1 MAIRTASNAGVP
13 GAPCEIEEIGAEAEA
28 AQRQNQRP
36 VGIEADARVER
47 QVLLKTEFA
56 DRYPN
61 LPAGKWVVAFAA
73 RHLVRY
79 MLSQS
84 RGGWRLVKR
93 LLSQDHF
100 SFRGGDPPGTYEG
113 VERREAPIRV
123 RRPSG
128 GQTLTSE

>member
-1 MAIRTASNAGVP
+1 MAIRTASNAGVRGTP
-13 GAPCEIEEIGAEAEA
+13 GVIEEIAVEAEA
-28 AQRQNQRP
+28 AQSQNQRP
-36 VGIEADARVER
+36 VGSGTDDPIER
-47 QVLLKTEFA
+47 QVLLRAEFA

-61 LPAGKWVVAFAA
+61 IPAGTWMVAFAA

-113 VERREAPIRV
+113 IERREAPHRV

-128 GQTLTSE
+128 GQTQASE